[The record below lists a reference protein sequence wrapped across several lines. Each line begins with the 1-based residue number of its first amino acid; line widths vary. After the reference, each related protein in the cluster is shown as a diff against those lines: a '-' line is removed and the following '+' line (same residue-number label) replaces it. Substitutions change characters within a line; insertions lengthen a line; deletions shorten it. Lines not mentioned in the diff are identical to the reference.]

1 VSPVT
6 ESSTIEPLPVERR
19 AELLARAPGQA
30 LIALAE
36 RCVEEAGANPTVVS
50 GPETGMVMMTV
61 REPIARERFHLGEV
75 LVTRAEVEVDGQRG
89 WCMRLGDDRVAALAA
104 AILDAEVAA
113 GRPFAADVIEL
124 CRLTEE
130 LEAEHDE
137 AEWDELGPTRVHF
150 DEID

>member
-1 VSPVT
+1 MSLMSDP
-6 ESSTIEPLPVERR
+6 SALTIERR
-19 AELLARAPGQA
+19 AELLSRAPAPA
-30 LIALAE
+30 LVALAE
-36 RCVEEAGANPTVVS
+36 QCMAETDAAPTVVS

-89 WCMRLGDDRVAALAA
+89 WCMRLGDDRVAAIAA

-113 GRPFAADVIEL
+113 DGRFATDVMEL

-130 LEAEHDE
+130 LEADRDA

>member
-1 VSPVT
+1 MSAVIDPYAP
-6 ESSTIEPLPVERR
+6 PLTTERR
-19 AELLARAPGQA
+19 AELLARAPAPA

-36 RCVEEAGANPTVVS
+36 RCVEAADTSPAVIG
-50 GPETGMVMMTV
+50 GPEVGMVMMTV

-75 LVTRAEVEVDGQRG
+75 LVTRAEVEVAGHRG

-113 GRPFAADVIEL
+113 DGAFAPEVIEL

-130 LEAEHDE
+130 LETDRDE
-137 AEWDELGPTRVHF
+137 AEWDELGPTQVRF

>member
-1 VSPVT
+1 MSPVT
-6 ESSTIEPLPVERR
+6 DPSAVLTVERR
-19 AELLARAPGQA
+19 AELLARAPARA
-30 LIALAE
+30 LVALAE
-36 RCVEEAGANPTVVS
+36 RCVDESRSDPTVVS

-75 LVTRAEVEVDGQRG
+75 LVTRAEVEVDGRRG
-89 WCMRLGDDRVAALAA
+89 WCMRLGDDRIATLAA

-113 GRPFAADVIEL
+113 QRPLAADVIEL

-130 LEAEHDE
+130 LECDSDE
-137 AEWDELGPTRVHF
+137 AEWAELGPTRVHF